1 MASINFMNMDIDQK
15 VLNYNKG
22 FKTGQAYKK
31 PSSDTI
37 KFMEKINVELCYIKK
52 EINEMKDTLH
62 EFIDKCDNR
71 YVSKDRFSPVEKI
84 AYGLISLIGAGFIG
98 GLIYLLIYQ

>member
-1 MASINFMNMDIDQK
+1 MDTDQK
-15 VLNYNKG
+15 ALNYNRR
-22 FKTGQAYKK
+22 FNAEQVHKK